1 VRIGLVT
8 EYYYPSIGGVQEHVH
23 HLAREARRLGHS
35 VKVLTSDMPDLPPPT
50 GEAAGPDVH
59 RLGSSHP
66 MYENGSFGRVSTG
79 FGLSRRVRRA
89 LERESFDV
97 VHVQCPLTPVLPLL
111 AAHHATCP
119 VVGTFH
125 SHFEPGLLFRLGRRA
140 LQRYLDRLDAAIAV
154 SRACLRPLEGRLE
167 ADFHIVPNGV
177 DVERFARGR
186 RLARFDDGRFNVL
199 WVGRPE
205 PRNGLDRMLRVFAAL
220 RRKVDARL
228 LVLGDG
234 PLRPRYEAMVP
245 RELAGDVV
253 FAGRVLDERP
263 DWYASADVYCAPTS
277 IASFGVTLLEAMALG
292 KPVLASDIDGYREVL
307 RPGGEGELL
316 PVDDF
321 GAWVE
326 ALLRLAREPL
336 RARAYGEHGR
346 ATALC
351 HAWPRVAQHVLAL
364 YRRAG
369 AAAG

>member
-23 HLAREARRLGHS
+23 HLAREARRLGHT
-35 VKVLTSDMPDLPPPT
+35 VRILTSDMPDLPPPT
-50 GEAAGPDVH
+50 GEAAGPDVR
-59 RLGSSHP
+59 RLGTSRSI
-66 MYENGSFGRVSTG
+66 YENGSFGRVSTG

-89 LERESFDV
+89 LEREAFDV
-97 VHVQCPLTPVLPLL
+97 VHVHCPLTPVLPLL

-125 SHFEPGLLFRLGRRA
+125 SHFEPGLLFRLGQKV
-140 LQRYLDRLDAAIAV
+140 LQRYLDRLDAAVAV

-167 ADFHIVPNGV
+167 ADFHIVPNGI
-177 DVERFARGR
+177 DVERFSRGR
-186 RLARFDDGRFNVL
+186 RLARFADGRFNVL

-220 RRKVDARL
+220 RRTIDARL
-228 LVLGDG
+228 LVMGDG
-234 PLRPRYEAMVP
+234 PLRARYEAMVP
-245 RELAGDVV
+245 GELSGDVV

-292 KPVLASDIDGYREVL
+292 KPVLASDIEGYREVL
-307 RPGGEGELL
+307 HPGREGELL
-316 PVDDF
+316 PVDDTA
-321 GAWVE
+321 AWVE

-336 RARAYGEHGR
+336 RARAHGEHGR
-346 ATALC
+346 ATALR
-351 HAWPRVAQHVLAL
+351 HAWPLIARDVLAL